1 MWPFNCLVQGNCG
14 CVDRKEEALRKQ
26 AALGAAIA
34 ICAIGL
40 SARQGA
46 TEPASTNGFVVLDLE
61 LTVDAVTRATPGLGK
76 GIKPPHLR
84 PEIKRPPFMVPP
96 ELENLALYKPVS
108 ASEAEAVIGDVD
120 QLTDDLK
127 KSGDFDY
134 VEFGHGLQWV
144 QVDLDEPQT
153 IHAIV
158 FWHFYKNAVIYND
171 VIVQVA
177 DDPAFETNIRTL
189 FNNDHDNSSG
199 LGKGADTAY
208 ATRWW
213 GEIVDARGE
222 DFKGTVAR
230 YIRIYTATGMENE
243 PPRFVEIAVYGN

>member
-1 MWPFNCLVQGNCG
+1 MAVVVCG
-14 CVDRKEEALRKQ
+14 IGLALRR
-26 AALGAAIA
+26 AN
-34 ICAIGL
+34 
-40 SARQGA
+40 
-46 TEPASTNGFVVLDLE
+46 TEPASTNGFLELDLG

-76 GIKPPHLR
+76 GLKPPHLR

-96 ELENLALYKPVS
+96 DLDNLALYKTVT
-108 ASEAEAVIGDVD
+108 ASEDEVVIGDVD

-134 VEFGHGLQWV
+134 VEFGRGLQWV
-144 QVDLDEPQT
+144 QVDLGAPQT

-177 DDPAFETNIRTL
+177 DDPALTVNKRTL
-189 FNNDHDNSSG
+189 FNNDHDDSAG
-199 LGKGADTAY
+199 LGKGEDTAF

-222 DFKGTVAR
+222 DFRGTVAR
-230 YIRIYTATGMENE
+230 YIRIYSATGMENE
-243 PPRFVEIAVYGN
+243 PPRFVEVAVYGE